1 MRNLFLQIFC
11 ILFGISVNATQ
22 LCRTDSIPAS
32 TPDSQF
38 INNNDGTITDL
49 KTGLMWKKCLEGFS
63 GSSCESGSMEFF
75 TWQQALQQ
83 PKVVNSGDGLAGYHD
98 WRIPNIRELRSIVE
112 EQCYHPAININR
124 FPNTPDT
131 YSAWSG
137 TPYNFRDDRAWT
149 VYFGFGDSYLELR
162 SDSFAVRLVRGGN

>member
-1 MRNLFLQIFC
+1 MKRLLF
-11 ILFGISVNATQ
+11 ILIYLAISPSAIATQ
-22 LCRTDSIPAS
+22 TCKKDYISAS
-32 TPDSQF
+32 TPENQF
-38 INNNDGTITDL
+38 ADNNDGTVTDL

-63 GSSCESGSMEFF
+63 GSSCENGSMETF

-83 PKVVNSGDGLAGYHD
+83 PEYINNGAGFAGYND

-112 EQCYHPAININR
+112 EQCYHPAININL

-131 YSAWSG
+131 YSVWSG
-137 TPYNFRDDRAWT
+137 TVHSTWSKAWT

-162 SDSFAVRLVRGGN
+162 SDSFAVRLVRGGQ